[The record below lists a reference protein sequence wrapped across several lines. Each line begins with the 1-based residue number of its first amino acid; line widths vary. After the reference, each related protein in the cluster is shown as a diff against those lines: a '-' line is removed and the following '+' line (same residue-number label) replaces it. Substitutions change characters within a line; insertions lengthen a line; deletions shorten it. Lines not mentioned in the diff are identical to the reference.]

1 MKKFILLLMAIA
13 MVAVAVPAL
22 AQVQDCNL
30 DFDVTV
36 TKTVTVT
43 KDVDIDKF
51 FDFDVLSYIF
61 PDAFAECETYK
72 CDFNSL
78 NYLVSFYGVY
88 TDDITNSFNGF
99 VGIGQANQAA
109 GYMNN
114 QGNIV
119 AAAVV
124 TNALKTAAMLESAVE
139 QTNYLN
145 LLQTDFDIST
155 ATITDSFNDFTGIG
169 QANQS
174 PGHMNNQNNVVA
186 ISAGIGGVGVVASN
200 ETYLTQSNT
209 LGLVNA
215 NFPINSNS
223 ISGSFSGFTGIGQVN
238 QSAGSLNNQAN
249 IVSISY
255 VGPNPF

>member
-13 MVAVAVPAL
+13 MVAVAVPAM
-22 AQVQDCNL
+22 AQVEDCNL
-30 DFDVTV
+30 AFDVSV
-36 TKTVTVT
+36 FKTVTVT
-43 KDVDIDKF
+43 KNVTIDKF
-51 FDFDVLSYIF
+51 FDFNVQAYIF
-61 PDAFAECETYK
+61 PDAFAECEVYK
-72 CDFNSL
+72 CDFNSV
-78 NYLVSFYGVY
+78 NYLLSWTGLY

-99 VGIGQANQAA
+99 IGIGQANQAA

-124 TNALKTAAMLESAVE
+124 TNVLETAAMLESAVE

-145 LLQTDFDIST
+145 LLTTDFDISL

-186 ISAGIGGVGVVASN
+186 ISAGIGIVGVVASN
-200 ETYLTQSNT
+200 ETYLSQSNT
-209 LGLVNA
+209 LGVVDA
-215 NFPINSNS
+215 NFALNTNTV
-223 ISGSFSGFTGIGQVN
+223 SGSFSGFTGIGQVN

-249 IVSISY
+249 VVTVSY
-255 VGPNPF
+255 VGASPF